1 MKNINVFGLIGALII
16 LGYHIVNLDYNDL
29 RFHVNK
35 NHYLGIIAMLLV
47 ATSFFIGIIKNK
59 KNN

>member
-16 LGYHIVNLDYNDL
+16 LGYHIFNLDYNDL
-29 RFHVNK
+29 RFHVNQ

-47 ATSFFIGIIKNK
+47 ATSFFMTMW
-59 KNN
+59 